1 MTRYIVF
8 PRKNF
13 REQEDDVA
21 RGSTGA
27 PRNTPDPDVPAAGGD
42 IRTAQTQDI
51 QERGARHR
59 QRWPGGPQT
68 SPDQGRPGKPK
79 GINRLIA
86 IICGRRTKWVI
97 VVFWLLVVAALGGL
111 AGKLQGAEKND
122 ASSYLPA
129 SAESTHELNEQAAF
143 QSKNYNPA
151 LVVYVRD
158 GGITQADMD
167 KAKADAKYFATLSVV
182 DGRVATPQLSK
193 DHKAIVT
200 DIGSD
205 LGYNSNLGG
214 FITTVQNT
222 ATKNADGLSVYIG
235 GPAASANDQIK
246 IFKGIDSTLLY
257 SALAVV
263 IGLLLL
269 TYRSPVLWLLP
280 IISAGVALTVSE
292 AVIYLLVQHA
302 NLTVNGQS
310 GGILV
315 VLVIGA
321 STDYALLLVARY
333 REELRRHADRHQAM
347 AIALRRA
354 GPAIIAS
361 GLTVVIGMLCLMAA
375 ESNDISGLGPVAAIG
390 IGVGLIAMITLL
402 PALLVVVG
410 RWIFWPV
417 RPRYGTPE
425 PTSRGLWSRVGQAIS
440 RRPRGVWVVTA
451 ILLAAGSAGLIGF
464 KIGTLTTAQAF
475 RGTPPSVS
483 AQNVQARYFPAG
495 SGEPVQVISTAASAG
510 AVRTAL
516 ADTPGIAS
524 VTAPV
529 TRDGLSFVQATM
541 TPAPDSTAAYTLVDK
556 IRTTVHAIPG
566 ADAKVGG
573 GTAINKDVEAAA
585 AHDRDVEIPLILGVV
600 LLILA
605 LLLRAIVAPLV
616 LIVTV
621 VLSFGAAL
629 GISALFFKHVFGFA
643 GADTSLP
650 LFVFVFL
657 VALGIDY
664 NIFLM
669 TRIREESI
677 RFGTHRGALAGLA
690 ATGGVI
696 TSAGLVLAG
705 TFAVLGTLPLVEFT
719 EIGFAVA
726 LGVLLDTIIVRSV
739 LVTALTLDIG
749 RHIWWPSALAHPQH
763 QPGGTTP
770 RIAPHDRSVTNGT

>member
-1 MTRYIVF
+1 
-8 PRKNF
+8 
-13 REQEDDVA
+13 VA
-21 RGSTGA
+21 RGTTGA
-27 PRNTPDPDVPAAGGD
+27 PRNTPDPDVPANGGD
-42 IRTAQTQDI
+42 IRTAQAPDT
-51 QERGARHR
+51 QERG
-59 QRWPGGPQT
+59 PGSQQT
-68 SPDQGRPGKPK
+68 RPGSSQTAPGQGGRGKPK
-79 GINRLIA
+79 GASRLIA
-86 IICGRRTKWVI
+86 FICGRRTKWV
-97 VVFWLLVVAALGGL
+97 VVAFWLLVVVALGSL

-122 ASSYLPA
+122 ASSYLPS
-129 SAESTHELNEQAAF
+129 SAESTQELNEQAAF

-158 GGITQADMD
+158 SGVTAADL
-167 KAKADAKYFATLSVV
+167 AKADADARYFASLPVV
-182 DGRVATPQLSK
+182 DGRVAPPIVSG
-193 DHKAIVT
+193 DHKAIETV
-200 DIGSD
+200 IGSD
-205 LGYNSNLGG
+205 LGYNSNLSG

-222 ATKNADGLSVYIG
+222 ATKDAGGLSVYIG
-235 GPAASANDQIK
+235 GPAASANDELK

-263 IGLLLL
+263 IVLLLL

-315 VLVIGA
+315 VLVIGG

-333 REELRRHADRHQAM
+333 REELRRHSDRHQAM

-361 GLTVVIGMLCLMAA
+361 GLTVVTGMLCLLAA

-390 IGVGLIAMITLL
+390 VGIGLIAMITLL
-402 PALLVVVG
+402 PALLVIFG
-410 RWIFWPV
+410 RWMFWPV
-417 RPRYGTPE
+417 RPKFGSPE
-425 PTSRGLWSRVGQAIS
+425 PTSRGVWAKVGNAIS
-440 RRPRGVWVVTA
+440 RRPRGVWLVTA
-451 ILLAAGSAGLIGF
+451 ILLAACSAGLIGF
-464 KIGTLTTAQAF
+464 KFGTLTVAQSF
-475 RGTPPSVS
+475 RGTPASVT
-483 AQNVQARYFPAG
+483 AQNVLAKYFPAG
-495 SGEPVQVISTAASAG
+495 SGEPVQVISTADSAG

-524 VTAPV
+524 VTPPV
-529 TRDGLSFVQATM
+529 TKDGLAFLQATM
-541 TPAPDSTAAYTLVDK
+541 IPAPDSPAAYTLVDK

-573 GTAINKDVEAAA
+573 GTAINKDVESAA
-585 AHDRDVEIPLILGVV
+585 AHDRDLLIPLILGVV
-600 LLILA
+600 LIILG

-629 GISALFFKHVFGFA
+629 GISSLFFSHVFGFA
-643 GADTSLP
+643 GADTSVP

-669 TRIREESI
+669 TRVREESI
-677 RFGTHRGALAGLA
+677 RSGTWRGALAGLA

-749 RHIWWPSALAHPQH
+749 RHMWWPSRLAHPES
-763 QPGGTTP
+763 
-770 RIAPHDRSVTNGT
+770 RSVTDGT

>member
-1 MTRYIVF
+1 
-8 PRKNF
+8 
-13 REQEDDVA
+13 VA
-21 RGSTGA
+21 YGTTGA
-27 PRNTPDPDVPAAGGD
+27 PRNRPEPGVPASGGD
-42 IRTAQTQDI
+42 TGTSEDFETTDPGAAGLTAPGPD
-51 QERGARHR
+51 GARPG
-59 QRWPGGPQT
+59 RWTSRGGPGADER
-68 SPDQGRPGKPK
+68 PEAPGRPPRPTGV
-79 GINRLIA
+79 GRLIA
-86 IICGRRTKWVI
+86 IISGRRSKY
-97 VVFWLLVVAALGGL
+97 VVVAFWILVVAVTSSL

-122 ASSYLPA
+122 ASAYLPA
-129 SAESTHELNEQAAF
+129 SAESTQELNEQAVF
-143 QSKNYNPA
+143 QSKNYNPT
-151 LVVYVRD
+151 LVIYLRASGV
-158 GGITQADMD
+158 TAADL
-167 KAKADAKYFATLSVV
+167 AKAGADARYFASLPAVG
-182 DGRVATPQLSK
+182 GRVAPPVVSS
-193 DHKAIVT
+193 DHKAIET
-200 DIGSD
+200 LIGSD
-205 LGYNSNLGG
+205 LGYTSDLSG
-214 FITTVQNT
+214 FITTVQHA
-222 ATKNADGLSVYIG
+222 ATTNARGLSVYIG
-235 GPAASANDQIK
+235 GPAASANDELK

-263 IGLLLL
+263 IVLLLL

-280 IISAGVALTVSE
+280 IMSAGVALTAAE
-292 AVIYLLVQHA
+292 AVIYELTQHA

-310 GGILV
+310 EGILV

-347 AIALRRA
+347 AVALRRA

-361 GLTVVIGMLCLMAA
+361 GLTVVTGMLCLLAA

-402 PALLVVVG
+402 PALLVVFG

-417 RPRYGTPE
+417 RPGYGSPE
-425 PTSRGLWSRVGQAIS
+425 PTSRGLWARVGQAIS
-440 RRPRGVWVVTA
+440 RRPRAVWLVTA
-451 ILLAAGSAGLIGF
+451 VLLAAGSAGLIGF
-464 KIGTLTTAQAF
+464 RFGPLTAAQSF
-475 RGTPPSVS
+475 RGTPPSIT
-483 AQNVQARYFPAG
+483 AQNVLAKYFPAG

-510 AVRTAL
+510 QVRNAL
-516 ADTPGIAS
+516 ATTPGIAS

-529 TRDGLSFVQATM
+529 TKDGLSFLQATM
-541 TPAPDSTAAYTLVDK
+541 TLPPDSQAAYTLVDQ
-556 IRTTVHAIPG
+556 IRTKVHAIPG

-573 GTAINKDVEAAA
+573 GTAINADVESAA
-585 AHDRDVEIPLILGVV
+585 AHDRDLLIPLILGVV
-600 LLILA
+600 LIILG

-616 LIVTV
+616 LIATV

-629 GISALFFKHVFGFA
+629 GISSLFFTHVFGFA
-643 GADTSLP
+643 GADTSVP

-669 TRIREESI
+669 TRVREESI
-677 RFGTHRGALAGLA
+677 RAGTRRGALSGLA

-726 LGVLLDTIIVRSV
+726 LGVLLDTIVVRSV

-749 RHIWWPSALAHPQH
+749 RHMWWPSPLARPAVLARADSA
-763 QPGGTTP
+763 PEPPDGGSPTDST
-770 RIAPHDRSVTNGT
+770 

>member
-1 MTRYIVF
+1 MTH
-8 PRKNF
+8 
-13 REQEDDVA
+13 DT
-21 RGSTGA
+21 RGQGSGY
-27 PRNTPDPDVPAAGGD
+27 
-42 IRTAQTQDI
+42 QQ
-51 QERGARHR
+51 
-59 QRWPGGPQT
+59 GGPGTLGT
-68 SPDQGRPGKPK
+68 SSDQDRPGKPS
-79 GINRLIA
+79 GINRVIA
-86 IICGRRTKWVI
+86 FICGRRSKWAI
-97 VVFWLLVVAALGGL
+97 VAFWILVVVALGAL

-122 ASSYLPA
+122 ASSYLPG
-129 SAESTHELNEQAAF
+129 SAESTQELNEQAAF

-158 GGITQADMD
+158 SGVTSADLAKAQAD
-167 KAKADAKYFATLSVV
+167 ARYFAGLSEVG
-182 DGRVATPQLSK
+182 GRVAPPIVSK
-193 DHKAIVT
+193 DHKAIETVV
-200 DIGSD
+200 GSD
-205 LGYNSNLGG
+205 LGYNSDISG

-235 GPAASANDQIK
+235 GPAASANDEIK

-257 SALAVV
+257 SALGVV
-263 IGLLLL
+263 IVLLLL
-269 TYRSPVLWLLP
+269 TYRSPVLWLMP
-280 IISAGVALTVSE
+280 ILSAGVALTVAE
-292 AVIYLLVQHA
+292 AVIYLLVEHA

-333 REELRRHADRHQAM
+333 REELRRHEDRHQAM

-361 GLTVVIGMLCLMAA
+361 GLTVVTGMLCLLAA

-390 IGVGLIAMITLL
+390 VGVGLIAMITLL
-402 PALLVVVG
+402 PALLVVFG

-417 RPRYGTPE
+417 RPRYGSSE
-425 PTSRGLWSRVGQAIS
+425 PTSRGVWARVGNAIS
-440 RRPRGVWVVTA
+440 RRPRTVWLVTA

-464 KIGTLTTAQAF
+464 KFGTLTVAQSF
-475 RGTPPSVS
+475 RGTPSSVT
-483 AQNVQARYFPAG
+483 AQNVLAKYFPAG
-495 SGEPVQVISTAASAG
+495 TGEPVQVISTAASGG
-510 AVRTAL
+510 AVQTAL
-516 ADTPGIAS
+516 AGTPGIAS
-524 VTAPV
+524 VTSPV
-529 TRDGLSFVQATM
+529 DKNGLAFLQATM
-541 TPAPDSTAAYTLVDK
+541 VPQPDSPAAYTLVDT
-556 IRTTVHAIPG
+556 IRTKVHAIPG

-573 GTAINKDVEAAA
+573 GTAVNKDVGAAA
-585 AHDRDVEIPLILGVV
+585 AHDRNLLIPLILGVV
-600 LLILA
+600 LLILG

-629 GISALFFKHVFGFA
+629 GISSLFFSHVFGFA
-643 GADTSLP
+643 GADTSVP

-669 TRIREESI
+669 TRVREESI
-677 RFGTHRGALAGLA
+677 KHGTRRGALTGLA

-749 RHIWWPSALAHPQH
+749 RHMWWPSALAHPERQAEEI
-763 QPGGTTP
+763 TP
-770 RIAPHDRSVTNGT
+770 QNPPEGKAVTVDT